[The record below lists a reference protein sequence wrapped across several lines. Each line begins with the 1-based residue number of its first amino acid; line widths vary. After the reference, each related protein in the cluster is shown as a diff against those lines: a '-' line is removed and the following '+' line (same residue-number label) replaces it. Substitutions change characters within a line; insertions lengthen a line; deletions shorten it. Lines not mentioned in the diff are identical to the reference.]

1 MRSPPAG
8 TLGARLAAGLAE
20 RCRGRPGSARA
31 EGRAGRTCGR
41 RPAGQAATVQEVR
54 DVAKKLKA
62 AREGTGE
69 RVPGRKGA

>member
-20 RCRGRPGSARA
+20 RRRGRPGSARA
-31 EGRAGRTCGR
+31 GRRCGR
-41 RPAGQAATVQEVR
+41 RPASQAAAVQEVR
-54 DVAKKLKA
+54 DVAEKLKA